1 MARNPIAWVSAAG
14 VVFLCTTTNAF
25 HSSPAGKIGAAS
37 SVYRR
42 HRCQGLE
49 KLAASP
55 MDKFMSGLS
64 DMINGETPED
74 AEQDSAETMYGQAAA
89 ATQDMDGFRSG
100 LIKQTSKKKKQDF
113 TGYDMYDLI
122 VDKFDVPYDV
132 QINKTV
138 FAGKPVLCLNVMWK
152 YLGQSSFHLSEQEYL
167 EHLQALAELLQEWD
181 RVDHFK
187 RAVADTK
194 KRPNPYF
201 GYAVALPLDLAPDT
215 LAGYFDDSYF

>member
-1 MARNPIAWVSAAG
+1 M
-14 VVFLCTTTNAF
+14 
-25 HSSPAGKIGAAS
+25 
-37 SVYRR
+37 
-42 HRCQGLE
+42 
-49 KLAASP
+49 AASP

-64 DMINGETPED
+64 DMINGESTPED
-74 AEQDSAETMYGQAAA
+74 GDVDSAEEPPVQPAAA
-89 ATQDMDGFRSG
+89 QDMDGFRRG
-100 LIKQTSKKKKQDF
+100 LINQNSKKKQPEF

-122 VDKFDVPYDV
+122 VDKFEVPYDV

-181 RVDHFK
+181 RVEHFK
-187 RAVADTK
+187 SAVADTK